1 MCTLTFMPSH
11 ILYEWRFYTGIHIY
25 NLHIYMHFKV
35 EGDKIILYLINQLFM
50 RKYICKSVYTLL
62 KSNTENKNILELW
75 IGKSPHLSNSNTKDD
90 WVSSPELMSLLK
102 AEERFLEIYL
112 IFLIPAYFLLIWRKT
127 YILYLW
133 KDDSI

>member
-11 ILYEWRFYTGIHIY
+11 ILYEWRFYTGRYIY

-50 RKYICKSVYTLL
+50 RKCICKSVYTLL